1 MSRRLVFGAVCAV
14 ALATFESP
22 SAVSGLRFPTT
33 AQAQLGVIAFQNV
46 CSDGEPGEVHVMW
59 GEAES
64 ATNPRVLLPP
74 VPGLLQQFPLDV
86 STSGPLTVL
95 LRGLR
100 AAAVEVVDGSLVPA
114 ATLTDLRLPPN
125 PDFPNGINFANP
137 AQFSPAGD
145 RLAMVSSGILV
156 IADIV
161 LGADGRPA
169 SLTNPTVVANL
180 LTIGSPS
187 DSSTGAANLSS
198 LSFSPDG
205 TQIVAT
211 IYGDLW
217 LLTLGPDGHTLSPS
231 SPPEPLTRTVRE
243 AEGQAAFSPDGTRL
257 AYVGSS
263 RNGRRSIYTLDLATS
278 EVIDVLFGRNRA
290 DSPSTLAW
298 SPDSQFLA
306 FSAQGARAPR
316 QSPCS
321 VFVNYDLFVVSADGT
336 GTPSSFTNTVG
347 TGVEGFV
354 NWGW

>member
-33 AQAQLGVIAFQNV
+33 AQAQLGVIAFQNL
-46 CSDGEPGEVHVMW
+46 CTDAEPDEVHVMW

-74 VPGLLQQFPLDV
+74 VPGVLQQFPLDV

-95 LRGLR
+95 LRPLHV
-100 AAAVEVVDGSLVPA
+100 AAVEVVDGGLVPA
-114 ATLTDLRLPPN
+114 ATLTDLRLP
-125 PDFPNGINFANP
+125 GINSASR
-137 AQFSPAGD
+137 ARFSPDVD
-145 RLAMVSSGILV
+145 RLALVSGGNLI

-169 SLTNPTVVANL
+169 SLTNPTVVADL

-187 DSSTGAANLSS
+187 DSSTGAAGISS

-205 TQIVAT
+205 TQIVT
-211 IYGDLW
+211 EIYGDLW

-231 SPPEPLTRTVRE
+231 SPPEPLTRTRQ
-243 AEGQAAFSPDGTRL
+243 AELWPAFSPDGTRV
-257 AYVGSS
+257 AYVGGS
-263 RNGRRSIYTLDLATS
+263 GRRDTIFTLNLATS
-278 EVIDVLFGRNRA
+278 EVINVLAGRNRA
-290 DSPSTLAW
+290 DRPAEPAW

-306 FSAQGARAPR
+306 FSARGPR
-316 QSPCS
+316 EPRGSPC
-321 VFVNYDLFVVSADGT
+321 FVNFELYVVSADGT
-336 GTPSSFTNTVG
+336 GTPSSLTNTVG
-347 TGVEGFV
+347 TGVELRV
-354 NWGW
+354 KWGR

>member
-33 AQAQLGVIAFQNV
+33 AQAHLGVIAFQNL
-46 CSDGEPGEVHVMW
+46 CTDQEPDEVHVMW

-74 VPGLLQQFPLDV
+74 VPGVPQQFPLDV

-95 LRGLR
+95 LNGLR
-100 AAAVEVVDGSLVPA
+100 AAAVEVVGGSLVPA
-114 ATLTDLRLPPN
+114 ATLTDLRLP
-125 PDFPNGINFANP
+125 GINFAFL
-137 AQFSPAGD
+137 ARFSPAGD
-145 RLAMVSSGILV
+145 RLAMVSSGTLV

-169 SLTNPTVVANL
+169 SLTNPTVVADL

-187 DSSTGAANLSS
+187 DSSSGAATVSS

-217 LLTLGPDGHTLSPS
+217 MLTLGPDGHTLSPS
-231 SPPEPLTRTVRE
+231 SPPEPLTRTVQEVERR
-243 AEGQAAFSPDGTRL
+243 AAFSPDGTRL
-257 AYVGSS
+257 AYVGG
-263 RNGRRSIYTLDLATS
+263 RNGRVTIFTLNLATS
-278 EVIDVLFGRNRA
+278 EVINVLSGRNRA
-290 DSPSTLAW
+290 DEPADPAW

-306 FSAQGARAPR
+306 FSARGPR
-316 QSPCS
+316 EPRRSPC
-321 VFVNYDLFVVSADGT
+321 FVNYDLYVVSADGT
-336 GTPSSFTNTVG
+336 GTPSSLTNTVG
-347 TGVEGFV
+347 TGVELRV
-354 NWGW
+354 KWGW